1 MLEGMRPNWKN
12 ILSEKLPMETEN
24 LNVMPPMLFLAGPP
38 GVGKTALGRPVCAE
52 LGLRFLD
59 LAEVV
64 GKAGELQDAQ
74 RCLKQVID
82 QRAADV
88 VELPW
93 RLQLAR
99 ATFALCRR
107 HGELIGLWAHPLDM
121 QARSGHAE
129 PLFTPN
135 PDLKT
140 QGGFGLRGTRC
151 PEFKRIN
158 RGCQTT
164 LPLVGLSFEEA
175 LEELKETIR
184 ELHAEDAGPGAER
197 EKLMSWAEYWQLDLA
212 ADKQVTEALVDAM
225 ARYTWHLKTQGAS
238 PRAMSSKYDDLN
250 ALGYLMLAYDE
261 PKGKDV
267 LSQIRSHTY
276 EYSRKM
282 SDSPRTVARYNRT
295 VEEFRRFLRE
305 TRAKG

>member
-1 MLEGMRPNWKN
+1 
-12 ILSEKLPMETEN
+12 
-24 LNVMPPMLFLAGPP
+24 
-38 GVGKTALGRPVCAE
+38 
-52 LGLRFLD
+52 
-59 LAEVV
+59 VV
-64 GKAGELQDAQ
+64 GTATGERNAST
-74 RCLKQVID
+74 
-82 QRAADV
+82 DV
-88 VELPW
+88 DVHRTRSDHPF
-93 RLQLAR
+93 R
-99 ATFALCRR
+99 
-107 HGELIGLWAHPLDM
+107 GE
-121 QARSGHAE
+121 
-129 PLFTPN
+129 
-135 PDLKT
+135 
-140 QGGFGLRGTRC
+140 RG
-151 PEFKRIN
+151 
-158 RGCQTT
+158 
-164 LPLVGLSFEEA
+164 
-175 LEELKETIR
+175 
-184 ELHAEDAGPGAER
+184 
-197 EKLMSWAEYWQLDLA
+197 MSWAEYWQLDLA